1 MLTRRCRGLT
11 AVGLE
16 AEGNINPPPD
26 LPTGVGGWER
36 SDLTKLAVGCPDIQD
51 LRFPVDI
58 KRWRFDKDSQE
69 PTLNPG
75 SISFNKLENLYITFA
90 LRYPYITSIYL
101 PVQTETLIND
111 EDQLPAQLSSIIDE
125 LRGRKGIEQ
134 CQLPHGG
141 TSPRRGIG
149 TRV

>member
-1 MLTRRCRGLT
+1 MELREMVHVLELCGAALRGAHLVHTGESWPTAERSAVIEMLTGRCRGLT

-58 KRWRFDKDSQE
+58 IIKRWRFDKDSQE
-69 PTLNPG
+69 
-75 SISFNKLENLYITFA
+75 
-90 LRYPYITSIYL
+90 
-101 PVQTETLIND
+101 V
-111 EDQLPAQLSSIIDE
+111 
-125 LRGRKGIEQ
+125 
-134 CQLPHGG
+134 G
-141 TSPRRGIG
+141 TSLCLGIRASAEFPS
-149 TRV
+149 THIYTVASHYLSHTPPYNFS